1 MILDLFEIVA
11 PVFLCAG
18 VGYGWKRAK
27 QPFDTALV
35 TRLVSMI
42 GAPCL
47 IFSTLVGIDQMAGD
61 ILDMLLAALA
71 AIAGFTVL
79 STLVL
84 KALGLPLR
92 TYLAALVFPNAGNM
106 GLPLCLFAFGDSGLA
121 LGIGY
126 FAVTATLNLT
136 LGNWFYSGET
146 RPWRALKT
154 PIPYA
159 VALGLVLMA
168 TGTAPPEF
176 LLKTTK
182 LLGGIAIPMMML
194 SLGISLAELGITRPG
209 RTSLLALLRLGI
221 GLGVGYGIALAFGFQ
236 GAQRGVV
243 MVQSAMPVAVFN
255 YLFASLYKRNPEELA
270 SLVLISS
277 ALGFVSLPLLVYLAR
292 I

>member
-1 MILDLFEIVA
+1 MILDILEIVA

-27 QPFDTALV
+27 QPFDAALV

-42 GAPCL
+42 AAPCL
-47 IFSTLVGIDQMAGD
+47 IVSTLAAIDQMAGD

-71 AIAGFTVL
+71 AVGGFTVL
-79 STLVL
+79 STIALR
-84 KALGLPLR
+84 ALGLPLR
-92 TYLAALVFPNAGNM
+92 TYLAALIFPNAGNM
-106 GLPLCLFAFGDSGLA
+106 GLPLCLFAFGDTGLA

-136 LGNWFYSGET
+136 LGNWFYSGAT
-146 RPWRALKT
+146 SPWRALKT

-168 TGTAPPEF
+168 TGSEPPEF
-176 LLKTTK
+176 ILKTTR

-194 SLGISLAELGITRPG
+194 SLGVSLAELGISRPG
-209 RTSLLALLRLGI
+209 RTILLALLRFGI
-221 GLGVGYGIALAFGFQ
+221 GLGVGYLIALGFGFE
-236 GAQRGVV
+236 GPQRGV
-243 MVQSAMPVAVFN
+243 MMIQSAMPVAVFN
-255 YLFASLYKRNPEELA
+255 YLFASFYKRNPEEIA

-277 ALGFVSLPLLVYLAR
+277 ALGFASLPLLVYLAR
-292 I
+292 L

>member
-1 MILDLFEIVA
+1 MILDILEIVA

-18 VGYGWKRAK
+18 VGYGWKRAR
-27 QPFDTALV
+27 QPFDAALV

-42 GAPCL
+42 AAPCL
-47 IFSTLVGIDQMAGD
+47 IFSTLVGIERMAGE
-61 ILDMLLAALA
+61 ILEMVAAAVA
-71 AIAGFTVL
+71 AVAGFTVL
-79 STLVL
+79 SALAL

-92 TYLAALVFPNAGNM
+92 TYLAALIFPNAGNM
-106 GLPLCLFAFGDSGLA
+106 GLPLCLFAFGDEGLA

-136 LGNWFYSGET
+136 IGNWFYSGAT
-146 RPWRALKT
+146 TPWRALKT

-168 TGTAPPEF
+168 TGTAPPDF

-194 SLGISLAELGITRPG
+194 SLGVSLAELGVSRPG
-209 RTSLLALLRLGI
+209 RTLLLAALRFSTGLAI
-221 GLGVGYGIALAFGFQ
+221 GYLIALAFGFE

-243 MVQSAMPVAVFN
+243 MIQSAMPVAVFN
-255 YLFASLYKRNPEELA
+255 YLFASLYKRNPEEIA

-277 ALGFVSLPLLVYLAR
+277 ALGFASLPLLVYLAR
-292 I
+292 L